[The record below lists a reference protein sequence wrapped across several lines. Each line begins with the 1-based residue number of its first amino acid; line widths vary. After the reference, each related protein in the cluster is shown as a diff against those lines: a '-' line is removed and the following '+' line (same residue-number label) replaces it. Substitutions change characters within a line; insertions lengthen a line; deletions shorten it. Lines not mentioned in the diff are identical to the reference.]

1 MEGGCEMKN
10 NFRGWKTVF
19 DFTFRQST
27 KGAAFKIVTVLMAL
41 VIIAGFV
48 LINVFVAK
56 PDENVVEISPVKTVF
71 ILDDSGLQPTD
82 YRLYNPELSSEKF
95 KDITFMVVTDKTRKE
110 VIDMAAADSTESIAV
125 IITAAEEGFA
135 IEAAIPKGSTIS
147 KGQAGDVLTQL
158 QSSFESSKLMQSG
171 LSQEQLYA
179 VLMPV
184 VTNYSNI
191 GENTNEIAFVIKLI
205 APMLFGFVLYFM
217 LLLYGQTISKSVST
231 EKTSRL
237 METILTSI
245 HPYALITGKVLAITS
260 MAVLQFVIWIAS
272 GAVGLYGGNAVA
284 KYFYPEYQNSV
295 ITIINFLKENIGQT
309 AMTAPAVIAAI
320 IIFCFGF
327 LFYSV
332 LAGLAGSMVS
342 KPEDVASTQALFTL
356 PIVISFLVSYLA
368 PIMGNETVTAVL
380 RYIPFTI
387 PFTVP
392 SELITGTIGLGQ
404 GAISLV
410 ILGIFCILFI
420 MLSGKLYKGLIL
432 YTGQKADLKMM
443 MNVLRAKE

>member
-1 MEGGCEMKN
+1 
-10 NFRGWKTVF
+10 
-19 DFTFRQST
+19 
-27 KGAAFKIVTVLMAL
+27 
-41 VIIAGFV
+41 
-48 LINVFVAK
+48 
-56 PDENVVEISPVKTVF
+56 
-71 ILDDSGLQPTD
+71 
-82 YRLYNPELSSEKF
+82 
-95 KDITFMVVTDKTRKE
+95 
-110 VIDMAAADSTESIAV
+110 
-125 IITAAEEGFA
+125 
-135 IEAAIPKGSTIS
+135 
-147 KGQAGDVLTQL
+147 
-158 QSSFESSKLMQSG
+158 MQSG

>member
-1 MEGGCEMKN
+1 MKN

-27 KGAAFKIVTVLMAL
+27 KGAGFKVVTVLMSL
-41 VIIAGFV
+41 VIIAGFT

-56 PDENVVEISPVKTVF
+56 PDDNTIRISPVKTVF
-71 ILDDSGLQPTD
+71 VLDDSGLQPTD
-82 YRLYNPELSSEKF
+82 FRLYNTEMSSEEF
-95 KDITFMVVTDKTRKE
+95 ANITFMTVTDKTRNE

-125 IITAAEEGFA
+125 IITATEEGYS
-135 IEAAIPKGSTIS
+135 IEAAIPSGSTIS
-147 KGQAGDVLTQL
+147 KDQAGDVLSQL
-158 QSSFESSKLMQSG
+158 QSSFESSKLLQSG
-171 LSQEQLYA
+171 LTQEQLYA

-184 VTNYSNI
+184 VTSYSTI
-191 GENTNEIAFVIKLI
+191 GEDTNEIAYVIKLL
-205 APMLFGFVLYFM
+205 APMLFGFILYFM

-272 GAVGLYGGNAVA
+272 GAIGLYGGNAVA
-284 KYFYPEYQNSV
+284 QYFYPEYENSV

-356 PIVISFLVSYLA
+356 PIVISFLVSYMTPL
-368 PIMGNETVTAVL
+368 MGNKTVTSVL
-380 RYIPFTI
+380 RFIPFTI
-387 PFTVP
+387 PFSVP
-392 SELITGTIGLGQ
+392 AELITGTVGLVQ
-404 GAISLV
+404 GFVSLA
-410 ILGIFCILFI
+410 ILGVFCILFI
-420 MLSGKLYKGLIL
+420 ILSGKLYKGLIL

-443 MNVLRAKE
+443 INVLRAKE